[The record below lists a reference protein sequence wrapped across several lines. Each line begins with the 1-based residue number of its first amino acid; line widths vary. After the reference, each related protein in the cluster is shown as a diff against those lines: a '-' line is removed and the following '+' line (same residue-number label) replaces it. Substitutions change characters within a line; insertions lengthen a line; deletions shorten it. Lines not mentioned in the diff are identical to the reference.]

1 MYYKKN
7 SNSLN
12 IYTTLV
18 FFASKLLESYTFF
31 KLICSLWALKW
42 FEDYILT
49 SFDIAGGNSLR

>member
-1 MYYKKN
+1 MCIIKKN

-49 SFDIAGGNSLR
+49 ILI